1 VEARGK
7 SMRGVVV
14 AGIGTEIGKTLVAA
28 VLCEVLEADYWKP
41 VASGSE
47 DGPTD
52 DKRVAELLSGGVSR
66 ILPTPY
72 SFTKSFSPHI
82 AAAMDSDQIEL
93 AKLTLPAHTR
103 PIVVELAG
111 GVAVPLNDSH
121 TNLDLIE
128 QLNLP
133 VVVVSRHYLGSINH
147 TLLTVQALRSRNARI
162 AGIVFNGE
170 ELPDSERIIVKLSS
184 VPVIGRIPQLKEVN
198 SVAVMTLANSF
209 ESVGI

>member
-1 VEARGK
+1 
-7 SMRGVVV
+7 
-14 AGIGTEIGKTLVAA
+14 
-28 VLCEVLEADYWKP
+28 
-41 VASGSE
+41 
-47 DGPTD
+47 
-52 DKRVAELLSGGVSR
+52 
-66 ILPTPY
+66 
-72 SFTKSFSPHI
+72 
-82 AAAMDSDQIEL
+82 
-93 AKLTLPAHTR
+93 
-103 PIVVELAG
+103 
-111 GVAVPLNDSH
+111 
-121 TNLDLIE
+121 
-128 QLNLP
+128 LP